1 MNIISLT
8 GNIVK
13 DCEIKTFGEDKFV
26 LFTIAENLYNGK
38 GKDEHTNYI
47 DVKLKRDNVDF
58 FEKTLRK
65 GEKVTVNGELRIK
78 KSKGKDGVMYTN
90 VGINCKEID
99 LPPKRDGET
108 ESKESP
114 KSPPLDDEIP
124 F

>member
-1 MNIISLT
+1 MNVISLT

-13 DCEIKTFGEDKFV
+13 DCDIKTFGEDKFV

-38 GKDEHTNYI
+38 GNDEHTNYI

-58 FEKTLRK
+58 FEKTLIK
-65 GEKVTVNGELRIK
+65 GKTVTVIGELRVK
-78 KSKGKDGVMYTN
+78 KSKGKDGLMYTN
-90 VGINCKEID
+90 VGINCRDIQ
-99 LPPKRDGET
+99 LPPKDNSET
-108 ESKESP
+108 NETTSK